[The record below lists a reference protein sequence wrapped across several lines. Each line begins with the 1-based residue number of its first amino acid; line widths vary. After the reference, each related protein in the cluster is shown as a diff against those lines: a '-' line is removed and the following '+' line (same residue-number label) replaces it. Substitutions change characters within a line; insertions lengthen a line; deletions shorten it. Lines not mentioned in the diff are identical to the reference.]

1 MNNFEDIFKNAVDGY
16 EAPFDSAAWDQLS
29 NQLSPMEDAFRNAVD
44 GHEASYN
51 PSAWSA
57 IKGQIGGTSSVLKWV
72 AGSAAVIGLVAGLFY
87 FVPNENESN
96 QEKPIALNNEVTPD
110 QDRNEVTTDQNQAS
124 DNQEPL
130 ITNENIVENPTNE
143 QETSNNDSNET
154 FADTDS
160 ENNAAIYANDHTE
173 DQPEEQP
180 GLVSGGDESDE
191 NEEDDENSDESNTT
205 FDPATAIDNDRIELD
220 ANDYKASIMLSEY
233 ELCQGDMVVCSSEQQ
248 YEQVIYAWNF
258 GDGTYGSGRSVNHV
272 YQSNGTYTVTLII
285 RDSKTNRALGSTKE
299 TITVN
304 PTPTIDFTWDQQN
317 VVIPSLDFINLSEAS
332 ANWEWK
338 VNGQL
343 VSDQAQMAY
352 TFREKG
358 TYHINL
364 SATNA
369 LGCSNAVKKQV
380 EIDDD
385 YNLLAP
391 TAFSPNGDNLN
402 ETFIPSALKIMET
415 VFTMNIYNQNGELI
429 YTTKNISQPWD
440 GSNQNDNS
448 IVQDGAY
455 IWMVTLK
462 NSNGLME
469 TYKGQVMVVR

>member
-16 EAPFDSAAWDQLS
+16 EAPFDSTAWDQLS

-44 GHEASYN
+44 GHEAPYN

-87 FVPNENESN
+87 FVPNENEPH
-96 QEKPIALNNEVTPD
+96 QETPIALNNEAISDV
-110 QDRNEVTTDQNQAS
+110 DRHGESDQNQPS
-124 DNQEPL
+124 DNREQL
-130 ITNENIVENPTNE
+130 ISNENLAENPANA
-143 QETSNNDSNET
+143 QESSNNGSNESINDVEPENEVGV
-154 FADTDS
+154 DTNRDK
-160 ENNAAIYANDHTE
+160 
-173 DQPEEQP
+173 EEQP
-180 GLVSGGDESDE
+180 GEEQNDIINEDQSNAPDE
-191 NEEDDENSDESNTT
+191 NGSDIENRTTPIDSEQASNDD
-205 FDPATAIDNDRIELD
+205 AIELD
-220 ANDYKASIMLSEY
+220 ANDYRASIMLSEY

-272 YQSNGTYTVTLII
+272 YQTNGTYTVTLII

-304 PTPTIDFTWDQQN
+304 PIPTIDFTWDQQN